1 MFISSCT
8 PEAAAWLD
16 AGPGENGGAM
26 PNADYD
32 TAYKLRLGVPLFK
45 PTDQCPDCHVPVGI
59 HGDHA
64 FSCPKLQGQ
73 RTNRHTAFQEGVSI
87 PLREVAKLGIHLYT
101 NKPMNGWY
109 EHTAAGRTGGG
120 PLRNRP
126 VDLRMDIGVE
136 DHNDGPAARYIVDFT
151 ITHVTEQH
159 LSLREAAKAKEDEK
173 HKKYTSNY
181 RIPQPDK
188 YLVPWAVEW
197 PGAWGPRAHK
207 FVHLLL
213 EWRSKYGSATHL
225 DNMAFTRRLRER
237 TAVAVQSANAAAIR
251 LLRVRL
257 AGGGAAPSQ

>member
-1 MFISSCT
+1 M
-8 PEAAAWLD
+8 
-16 AGPGENGGAM
+16 
-26 PNADYD
+26 
-32 TAYKLRLGVPLFK
+32 
-45 PTDQCPDCHVPVGI
+45 
-59 HGDHA
+59 
-64 FSCPKLQGQ
+64 
-73 RTNRHTAFQEGVSI
+73 
-87 PLREVAKLGIHLYT
+87 
-101 NKPMNGWY
+101 
-109 EHTAAGRTGGG
+109 
-120 PLRNRP
+120 
-126 VDLRMDIGVE
+126 
-136 DHNDGPAARYIVDFT
+136 DFT